1 MFYTVRGLL
10 ESRGVALEDTV
21 YKDCNPRMLD
31 FKIASG
37 DFYEI
42 PNEENGIL
50 RFKNSADLFDF

>member
-10 ESRGVALEDTV
+10 EARGVKLEDTV
-21 YKDCNPRMLD
+21 YRNCRQDMLD

-42 PNEENGIL
+42 PDI
-50 RFKNSADLFDF
+50 D